1 MPSPLPQC
9 RGAHRAERRA
19 RRARLLADWAAGL
32 VLGLALA
39 GVAIDYGRRTAPPAP
54 SPLPPAQT
62 LTHYPGP

>member
-1 MPSPLPQC
+1 MPRSTPHC
-9 RGAHRAERRA
+9 RGARRAARRA

-32 VLGLALA
+32 VLGTALA
-39 GVAIDYGRRTAPPAP
+39 GFAIDHGRRAAAP